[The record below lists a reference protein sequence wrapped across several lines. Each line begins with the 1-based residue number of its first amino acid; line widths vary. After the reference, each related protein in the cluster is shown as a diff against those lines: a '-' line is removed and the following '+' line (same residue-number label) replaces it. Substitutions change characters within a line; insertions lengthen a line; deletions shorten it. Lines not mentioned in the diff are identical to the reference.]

1 MLKKLLNLWRHK
13 KVLKTLIKK
22 YEEQFELE
30 IILEQW
36 IIKRVLDG
44 NVSRRKELVEKQS
57 AIKEIKTFINWLK
70 EQK

>member
-13 KVLKTLIKK
+13 RVLRNLIKK
-22 YEEQFELE
+22 YEEQFDLE

-36 IIKRVLDG
+36 IIKRILDG

-57 AIKEIKTFINWLK
+57 AIKEIKSFINWLK

>member
-13 KVLKTLIKK
+13 KVLRNLIKR